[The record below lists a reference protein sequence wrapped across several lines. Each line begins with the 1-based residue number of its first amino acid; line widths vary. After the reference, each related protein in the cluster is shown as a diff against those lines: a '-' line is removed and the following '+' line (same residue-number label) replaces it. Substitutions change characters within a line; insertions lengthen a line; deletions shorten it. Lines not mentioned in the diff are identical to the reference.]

1 MGAVTG
7 DHSFLKTVTMAQIN
21 PPINPISISG
31 ATSVISRVGRN
42 RLHVQA
48 AVAIAHTNRMPVLF
62 TVPLSVIRLATSIRP
77 PDWPPYCTSE
87 ILPNV
92 FAPSAGLD
100 VFISAIVSSPCCSYL
115 FESRRDRS
123 RAFHPL
129 HSF

>member
-77 PDWPPYCTSE
+77 PDWPPRSEEHTSE
-87 ILPNV
+87 LQ
-92 FAPSAGLD
+92 
-100 VFISAIVSSPCCSYL
+100 SPMYL
-115 FESRRDRS
+115 VCR
-123 RAFHPL
+123 L
-129 HSF
+129 LL